1 MKVKN
6 DDNLLIEKGRSMENN
21 PCVLGWVGVK
31 LVKHSFNSSLKSLVS
46 MNLEKG
52 VTTSSNFSTTP
63 AVVEEGRDW
72 NGLQAITGGKI

>member
-6 DDNLLIEKGRSMENN
+6 DDNLLIEKGRSMEIS
-21 PCVLGWVGVK
+21 PCLMGVDEVR
-31 LVKHSFNSSLKSLVS
+31 LVQHDSNQSLKSLVS

-72 NGLQAITGGKI
+72 NGFGVNTGGLI

>member
-63 AVVEEGRDW
+63 AVVEEGSDW
-72 NGLQAITGGKI
+72 NGFGVNTGGLI

>member
-46 MNLEKG
+46 MYLEKG

-63 AVVEEGRDW
+63 AVVLKVRDW
-72 NGLQAITGGKI
+72 NGFGANIGGLL

>member
-46 MNLEKG
+46 MYLEKG

-72 NGLQAITGGKI
+72 NGFGVNTGGLI

>member
-6 DDNLLIEKGRSMENN
+6 DDNLLIEKGRRMENN

-72 NGLQAITGGKI
+72 NGFGVNTGGLI